1 MADVIVSHILE
12 ESPIALRNIQL
23 ITTSCSLKYLVRDCI
38 DFINASSSCRD
49 RAVLNKKLEAAQA
62 ICDVAWENV
71 NTGHWKDVPLGWRQL
86 YSYGSIFKTIF
97 QSFLGE
103 PLLDILHTC
112 DMGLLMGAPV
122 MENMLSKIASKLH
135 SLLPMQISPEALEK
149 LEKQCYKTPS
159 MKINFPITHLPCPS
173 LETFASRHFNKEEP
187 VVITKGMDYWPALSS
202 RQWSISHLLTVAG
215 GRTVPVEIGSKYTD
229 EAWSQ
234 KLMTIATFVS
244 TYLLKEET
252 YSL

>member
-1 MADVIVSHILE
+1 MFSWRVLNFDNLFS
-12 ESPIALRNIQL
+12 
-23 ITTSCSLKYLVRDCI
+23 
-38 DFINASSSCRD
+38 D

-149 LEKQCYKTPS
+149 
-159 MKINFPITHLPCPS
+159 
-173 LETFASRHFNKEEP
+173 
-187 VVITKGMDYWPALSS
+187 V
-202 RQWSISHLLTVAG
+202 
-215 GRTVPVEIGSKYTD
+215 
-229 EAWSQ
+229 
-234 KLMTIATFVS
+234 
-244 TYLLKEET
+244 T
-252 YSL
+252 YSLTIPHYMNFSQVFKIRLVVS